1 MSSFVLVWHANS
13 PGKLHFVIREKNIS
27 RKKKLQKAKNKK
39 FVKERENVEIRA
51 ANWKKMKDVKE
62 WRNNFHLEIPLSL
75 HKLHEQRYKDS
86 RDFSFL
92 HSSLF
97 SITSSCRQKC
107 CKHMFCKLS
116 ESWISSSLFDW
127 WLIFGE
133 FSKRSKKKWGLIVS
147 STKSFKITVEKLYEL
162 AIVFCDCFIVVWA
175 DLNKQ
180 ALVTHSHHTTVKG
193 RGIKSRDKVM
203 QYTEE
208 KLKAEVVINFPL
220 AFKIRHSK

>member
-1 MSSFVLVWHANS
+1 MLSCHHSFSFDMRILLENSILSS
-13 PGKLHFVIREKNIS
+13 E
-27 RKKKLQKAKNKK
+27 RKTHLGKKLQKTKNKK
-39 FVKERENVEIRA
+39 MCQRTKKMWKIALQIEREWRM
-51 ANWKKMKDVKE
+51 WKNEGAIFISEFLCHCKNYMNSAIK
-62 WRNNFHLEIPLSL
+62 
-75 HKLHEQRYKDS
+75 YKDS
-86 RDFSFL
+86 QDFSFL

-97 SITSSCRQKC
+97 STTSSCRQKC

-193 RGIKSRDKVM
+193 RGIKSGDKVM
-203 QYTEE
+203 Q
-208 KLKAEVVINFPL
+208 
-220 AFKIRHSK
+220 